1 MNSRKM
7 VNAQSR
13 AGADT
18 GIVDLGT
25 LVDQLND
32 LIRTNRG
39 IIEVYQTAGE
49 RLENES
55 HSEMLQDSA
64 EQHETFVTELSNLV
78 VSHSGEPVAEA
89 DETTIL
95 KQAWVTLKSTIT
107 EGDAP
112 ILSEVAQ
119 DAETVVEEYK
129 KAKDEDL
136 PEDVQKVI
144 NRQLEEIR
152 QASEKLSNL
161 SETE

>member
-1 MNSRKM
+1 MNTRKM

-13 AGADT
+13 AGTAT
-18 GIVDLGT
+18 GIVELGT

-32 LIRTNRG
+32 LIKTNRG
-39 IIEVYQTAGE
+39 IIEAYRTSEE
-49 RLENES
+49 RLENDS
-55 HSEMLQDSA
+55 HAELLRDLA

-89 DETTIL
+89 NESTIV

-119 DAETVVEEYK
+119 DLETVLEEYK

-136 PEDVQKVI
+136 PDDVQKVV
-144 NRQLEEIR
+144 NRQLDEVR
-152 QASEKLSNL
+152 QASEKISGLS
-161 SETE
+161 